1 MYVAATQ
8 HMPFAARAQSF
19 FSVRSPLHR
28 LLRRRLPIV
37 VRPQAR
43 FANGCLLRP
52 SQLPLTRSV
61 STMSRTAAVPLAPH
75 SAVSSSSPSS
85 SADEVCHLAVYGT
98 LRDDDD
104 SGALW
109 TRSFLDSVAEASD
122 GLVEGAEMFWS
133 SEGMWPFVLL
143 HPLSPAL
150 SEQIDHTLQT
160 ADTVVAGHAAAVGD
174 TTSAASIAPVASA
187 ASPFAP
193 NAVPSSLAAPSCSL
207 RVRLLRWPD
216 ATSFAA
222 KLARAD
228 EIEGYDPTNETSS
241 EYVRRKVW
249 VTRLLPPPKQSS
261 IPTPS
266 AAAAATTTAA
276 VCSSSERV
284 LAWIYVKQA
293 GLGETT
299 TNAASSARIEHGDW
313 MKRDRTRQH
322 PAAAGASP

>member
-1 MYVAATQ
+1 
-8 HMPFAARAQSF
+8 
-19 FSVRSPLHR
+19 
-28 LLRRRLPIV
+28 
-37 VRPQAR
+37 
-43 FANGCLLRP
+43 
-52 SQLPLTRSV
+52 
-61 STMSRTAAVPLAPH
+61 
-75 SAVSSSSPSS
+75 
-85 SADEVCHLAVYGT
+85 VYGT

-109 TRSFLDSVAEASD
+109 TRSFLDGVAEASD

-133 SEGMWPFVLL
+133 SEGLWPFVLL

-160 ADTVVAGHAAAVGD
+160 ANTIVAANPAAAIGD
-174 TTSAASIAPVASA
+174 STSTVSVAPAAVTVSPPALA
-187 ASPFAP
+187 A
-193 NAVPSSLAAPSCSL
+193 PSSLAAAPSCSI

-216 ATSFAA
+216 AASFAE

-228 EIEGYDPTNETSS
+228 EIEGYDPSNEASS

-261 IPTPS
+261 PTPFAAACGAAVA
-266 AAAAATTTAA
+266 AAAAAT
-276 VCSSSERV
+276 CSSMERV

-293 GLGETT
+293 GVGETT
-299 TNAASSARIEHGDW
+299 SNATSSARIEHGDW

-322 PAAAGASP
+322 PATAGASP